1 MKIHP
6 YASFILSTCLL
17 LNLSCS
23 NNSNGDN
30 NGTKANLSEDFITKN
45 DLGEAFSVKEI
56 RERVPSGQ
64 EFIVEGFIGGRKKP
78 FTQNSAVLILGDH
91 SLETCDEIPG
101 DSCPTPWDVCCED
114 RKKVASSIISVQVLE
129 SNGSVLVGTL
139 DGVSGLEAGSKV
151 KVKGRLDQKS
161 QSGTFI
167 INAKNI
173 QILEN

>member
-56 RERVPSGQ
+56 RERNPSDQ

-91 SLETCDEIPG
+91 SLETVMSYQEIVVRHLG
-101 DSCPTPWDVCCED
+101 MYVVRIE
-114 RKKVASSIISVQVLE
+114 KKWHPQ
-129 SNGSVLVGTL
+129 
-139 DGVSGLEAGSKV
+139 
-151 KVKGRLDQKS
+151 
-161 QSGTFI
+161 
-167 INAKNI
+167 
-173 QILEN
+173 

>member
-1 MKIHP
+1 MLP
-6 YASFILSTCLL
+6 ESNLFNYENSSYASFILSTCLL

-78 FTQNSAVLILGDH
+78 FTQNSAVFILGDH
-91 SLETCDEIPG
+91 SLETCDEYRY
-101 DSCPTPWDVCCED
+101 SCPTPWMYVVRIE
-114 RKKVASSIISVQVLE
+114 K
-129 SNGSVLVGTL
+129 
-139 DGVSGLEAGSKV
+139 SG
-151 KVKGRLDQKS
+151 
-161 QSGTFI
+161 I
-167 INAKNI
+167 INNFSPST
-173 QILEN
+173 